1 MVRPGPE
8 IEEIQNREVVMK
20 KTMAWML
27 AGTLSLGCVLIA
39 QASEMSGATEKAVAA
54 LEQKW
59 AQAQRENNTEME
71 APLLAEKF
79 VAIDTDGK
87 SSDRAQFIADEKAT
101 KYTTV
106 DVEELQVT
114 VFGDTA
120 VARALITYKG
130 IDPKG
135 TAFNSHSRWTDTWVK
150 MPDGKWQCVATHGS
164 NVKM

>member
-1 MVRPGPE
+1 
-8 IEEIQNREVVMK
+8 MK

-27 AGTLSLGCVLIA
+27 AGTLSLGCALIA
-39 QASEMSGATEKAVAA
+39 QASEMSGATEKAVTA
-54 LEQKW
+54 LEQQW

-71 APLLAEKF
+71 ASLLAEKF
-79 VAIDTDGK
+79 AAIDTDGK
-87 SSDRAQFIADEKAT
+87 NFDRAQFIADEKAT
-101 KYTTV
+101 KYASV
-106 DVEELQVT
+106 NVEELQVT
-114 VFGDTA
+114 EFGDTA

-135 TAFNSHSRWTDTWVK
+135 KAFKSHARWTDTWVK